1 MKNRILAIIVI
12 ATAIITS
19 CLNSDG
25 DYTPKPPAFYR
36 ITMPEKDY
44 KLYDTNI
51 LPFTFEYPE
60 YSNIKVKRNDKDIKY
75 FDIIFPQFNGTVFVS
90 YKQLGGKRT
99 VASEVDTAHQ
109 LVSIHYNMASG
120 VHEQSYSD
128 DINRIYANTYTLKG
142 KSIAST
148 YQFWAT
154 DSTNHFIRGAFYINS
169 NPNYDS
175 LQPVY
180 EFIQKDIVHF
190 IETLKWK

>member
-19 CLNSDG
+19 CSNSDG

-60 YSNIKVKRNDKDIKY
+60 YSNIKVKLNDKDIKY

>member
-19 CLNSDG
+19 CSNSDG

-36 ITMPEKDY
+36 ITMPEKEY

>member
-19 CLNSDG
+19 CSNSDG
-25 DYTPKPPAFYR
+25 DYTPKPPSFYR

>member
-19 CLNSDG
+19 CSNSDG

-36 ITMPEKDY
+36 ITMPEKEY

-60 YSNIKVKRNDKDIKY
+60 YSNIKIKRNDKDIKY

>member
-19 CLNSDG
+19 CSNSDG

-154 DSTNHFIRGAFYINS
+154 DSTNHFIRGAFYVNS

>member
-19 CLNSDG
+19 CSNSDG

-60 YSNIKVKRNDKDIKY
+60 YSNIKIKRNDKDIKY

-154 DSTNHFIRGAFYINS
+154 DSTNHFIRGAFYVNS

>member
-19 CLNSDG
+19 CSNSDG

-128 DINRIYANTYTLKG
+128 DINRIYANTYALKG

-154 DSTNHFIRGAFYINS
+154 DSINHFLRGAFYINS

>member
-19 CLNSDG
+19 CSNSDG

>member
-19 CLNSDG
+19 CSNSDG

-60 YSNIKVKRNDKDIKY
+60 YSNIKIKRNDKDIKY